1 MSDENR
7 GQARLFD
14 ALTTKGTAFTA
25 EERHSLGLLGLLP
38 TVVKTLAEQVDHC
51 WHEFSTR
58 RDDLDKHIYLRALQD
73 RNETLFYRVLREH
86 IPETLP
92 IVYTPTVGEA
102 CQRFSEIYRR
112 PRGLFVS
119 YADRDC
125 LDEVIR
131 NRPHR
136 DVDVIVVTDGQRILG
151 LGDQGIGGMGIPIG
165 KLSLYTLIGGIDP
178 ARTLPIVL
186 DVGTDNVELL
196 DDPQYLGWRHRRIDD
211 DDYYAFIDKFVA
223 AVHEQ
228 LPDVLLQWE
237 DFATVHAQPILTSY
251 RDKLLTF
258 NDDIQG
264 TAAVALGAL
273 HGAAKVAGRPLSQ
286 QQVVMLGAG
295 SAGIGVLEMV
305 RQEMVTEGLTE
316 QAALERIWVVDV
328 MGLLTDDR
336 TDLTVAQRK
345 FAQPAGR
352 VADWGLPGAAQLADV
367 VHHVDVGVLLG
378 LSTAAGAFTE
388 DIVREMAGKT
398 DRPIIFP
405 LSNPTSRSEAHPAE
419 LDHWTD
425 GRALI
430 ATGSPFAPRASQ
442 RRRTTDRPMQQ
453 RLHLPRDGA
462 GRDRRASD
470 PGDRRDD
477 AGRGGDA
484 GRRVARPL
492 RPGPTAASRLAR
504 RARRGDAHRPRR
516 RRPSRRGRRRP
527 QTQRRRTHPTD
538 YAGALGP
545 GIPGA
550 LNLPST
556 RDRLVH
562 LPVRAQRDHLAVVV
576 GLVGEHTLGGGLV
589 VARRDQDV
597 PDVGFLVAAL
607 VGVAEDEL
615 DFGRGR
621 DGLVPEGRDRVAAP
635 VALALGVQ
643 RRRPDGV
650 FDDGVVGEHRKPR
663 FFVPGDDR
671 LARAPAGLVGWV
683 LSHRRHSP
691 ASGRCLLIATLCIVV
706 GAVTRF
712 PSRACRS

>member
-1 MSDENR
+1 MSNENR

-25 EERHSLGLLGLLP
+25 DERRRLGLLGLLP
-38 TVVKTLAEQVDHC
+38 TAVKTLGEQVEHC

-73 RNETLFYRVLREH
+73 RNETLFYRLLSEH

-125 LDEVIR
+125 LDEVLR

-223 AVHEQ
+223 TVHNQ

-251 RDKLLTF
+251 RDRLLTF

-264 TAAVALGAL
+264 TAAVTLGAL

-295 SAGIGVLEMV
+295 SAGIGVLDMI
-305 RQEMVTEGLTE
+305 RQEMVTEGLSE
-316 QAALERIWVVDV
+316 QAALDRIWVVDV
-328 MGLLTDDR
+328 VGLLTDDR
-336 TDLTVAQRK
+336 ADLTVAQRK
-345 FAQPAGR
+345 FAQPAAR
-352 VADWGLPGAAQLADV
+352 VADWGLAGAAQLADV

-388 DIVREMAGKT
+388 DIVRELAAKT
-398 DRPIIFP
+398 ERPIIFP
-405 LSNPTSRSEAHPAE
+405 LSNPTSRAEAHPAE
-419 LDHWTD
+419 LDKWTD

-430 ATGSPFAPRASQ
+430 ATGSPFAPLQ
-442 RRRTTDRPMQQ
+442 RNGVERPIAQCNNVYIFPAMG
-453 RLHLPRDGA
+453 LA
-462 GRDRRASD
+462 
-470 PGDRRDD
+470 
-477 AGRGGDA
+477 
-484 GRRVARPL
+484 V
-492 RPGPTAASRLAR
+492 TAAQATRV
-504 RARRGDAHRPRR
+504 
-516 RRPSRRGRRRP
+516 
-527 QTQRRRTHPTD
+527 TD
-538 YAGALGP
+538 
-545 GIPGA
+545 
-550 LNLPST
+550 
-556 RDRLVH
+556 DMM
-562 LPVRAQRDHLAVVV
+562 
-576 GLVGEHTLGGGLV
+576 
-589 VARRDQDV
+589 
-597 PDVGFLVAAL
+597 
-607 VGVAEDEL
+607 
-615 DFGRGR
+615 
-621 DGLVPEGRDRVAAP
+621 RVAAATLGDASP
-635 VALALGVQ
+635 ALSDPDQPLLPAWPDVPSVAMRIAHAVAAQ
-643 RRRPDGV
+643 AVTDGV
-650 FDDGVVGEHRKPR
+650 APKRSDDELTQR
-663 FFVPGDDR
+663 
-671 LARAPAGLVGWV
+671 
-683 LSHRRHSP
+683 
-691 ASGRCLLIATLCIVV
+691 IAQVHWTPEYPEL
-706 GAVTRF
+706 
-712 PSRACRS
+712 